1 MHICVCIC
9 VQLDGSFKSEY
20 FYVTLFCS
28 SKSRTQSR
36 FSHFIWLFCLF
47 SLLYS
52 RILFL
57 PLFFSFCRNWLCEEM
72 SPIGFF
78 IFSPSPSPSLLLL
91 FLLLPLLLLFQFLLL
106 LLFLLPLIWEISNIL
121 LMWEKHSNPPPCTH
135 CLATHVQACLPYTP
149 NHPFPFSLTP
159 VLFSHKSQPSHF
171 LLQYFSTYI

>member
-9 VQLDGSFKSEY
+9 VQLDRSFRSEY
-20 FYVTLFCS
+20 SYVTLFCS

-57 PLFFSFCRNWLCEEM
+57 PPFF
-72 SPIGFF
+72 FF
-78 IFSPSPSPSLLLL
+78 FQELTLWRDESSW
-91 FLLLPLLLLFQFLLL
+91 FLYLLPPCISFPPPPF
-106 LLFLLPLIWEISNIL
+106 LPLIWEISNIL

-135 CLATHVQACLPYTP
+135 CPATHVKACLLYTP
-149 NHPFPFSLTP
+149 NHPFLFSLTT